1 MIWALYQIIAINNG
15 TTMQSPIQNF
25 ADLIGIYFVEIW
37 DFLIIIGG
45 ISGVILVLAGAIIWL
60 SHAHIPRGRGLIFG
74 GIILCIVIEYFVL
87 FPPSFVA
94 P

>member
-1 MIWALYQIIAINNG
+1 MNPILL
-15 TTMQSPIQNF
+15 QSPLQNF
-25 ADLIGIYFVEIW
+25 ADLIGNYFVEIW

-45 ISGVILVLAGAIIWL
+45 ISGVILVLLGAIIWL

-87 FPPSFVA
+87 FPPSFVT